1 MEMILN
7 VIQTVGFPIACC
19 VFLGY
24 YLKKQ
29 SDEYRE
35 DVRSLTEKHEKSM
48 TEITSKYEAA
58 IARSSASIDRITKVL
73 TALETKIDGK
83 EEKTP

>member
-1 MEMILN
+1 MEIILQ

-24 YLKKQ
+24 FIKKQ

-35 DVRSLTEKHEKSM
+35 DVKKITED
-48 TEITSKYEAA
+48 YNEA
-58 IARSSASIDRITKVL
+58 IKEFRKTIDKNTLVL
-73 TALETKIDGK
+73 TGIEKKLEGSK
-83 EEKTP
+83 

>member
-1 MEMILN
+1 MECANVEIILQ

-24 YLKKQ
+24 FIKKQ

-35 DVRSLTEKHEKSM
+35 DVKKITED
-48 TEITSKYEAA
+48 YNEA
-58 IARSSASIDRITKVL
+58 IKEFRKTIDKNTLVL
-73 TALETKIDGK
+73 TGIEKKLEGSK
-83 EEKTP
+83 

>member
-1 MEMILN
+1 MECANVEIILQ

-24 YLKKQ
+24 FIKKQ

-35 DVRSLTEKHEKSM
+35 DVKKITED
-48 TEITSKYEAA
+48 YNEALKEF
-58 IARSSASIDRITKVL
+58 RKTIDKNTLVL
-73 TALETKIDGK
+73 TGIEKKLEGSK
-83 EEKTP
+83 